1 MKRLNEVHYNFIPD
15 ETKKGSLQSILD
27 HYGEWIHLPSQ
38 KEFLKGKKVV
48 AFKNGKK
55 VADIGAKGYRDFHT
69 IKAKD
74 REEAEKAKK
83 AYRARHGCDKDPR
96 RGTPQFYSCEIL
108 WNE

>member
-1 MKRLNEVHYNFIPD
+1 MSYKIKAGQQSQA
-15 ETKKGSLQSILD
+15 TKLKVSLK
-27 HYGEWIHLPSQ
+27 PSTV
-38 KEFLKGKKVV
+38 KGKKVSV
-48 AFKNGKK
+48 FKNGKK

-96 RGTPQFYSCEIL
+96 RNTPQFYSCEIL